1 MSSKG
6 RPGRLAAAV
15 CLILVLSPA
24 SAQSAEQRR
33 EQTQLEQ
40 ISTAFQALAKRVSP
54 TVVKVLA
61 IGYRPLDDEEDPS
74 SLTTRQQSS
83 GSGVIVDPNG
93 YIITNA
99 HVILGAERI
108 QVLLPS
114 SMDEESPKNRSII
127 RPQGRRLR
135 ADIVGIDLETDLAVL
150 KIPAK
155 NLPALELGDS
165 ETVEQGQLVLA
176 LGSPLGLENSVSMG
190 VVSAKARQLRADD
203 TMIYIQTDAP
213 INPGS
218 SGGPLIDTQGRVIG
232 INTLLLTQSGVNEGI
247 GFAAP
252 SNIVRTVYE
261 QIRRNGRVIR
271 GDIGAD
277 AQTINPTLAK
287 GWKLARDSGVVI
299 SDVEPEGPAATAGL
313 RVGDIVLT
321 LNGKPMENAR
331 QFAVNLYRPK
341 IGETVRLEVLRG
353 QQKLTFN
360 VPVTEK
366 LNDPERFAALVTG
379 GENLVPQLGI
389 LVVELT
395 PRILERLTPLR
406 KGLGVLV
413 VARTADAPVIEG
425 GGFRAGDIIYAINR
439 EVVASL
445 ADVRLILSR
454 YKSGDAI
461 AVQLERSGKL
471 MFVSFELP

>member
-6 RPGRLAAAV
+6 RSGRLAVAV

-24 SAQSAEQRR
+24 SAQSTEQRR
-33 EQTQLEQ
+33 EQGQLEQ

-61 IGYRPLDDEEDPS
+61 IGYRPLDDEEDPN

-99 HVILGAERI
+99 HVILGAERV
-108 QVLLPS
+108 QVLLPAL
-114 SMDEESPKNRSII
+114 DEENPKKGSII

-150 KIPAK
+150 KVPAK

-277 AQTINPTLAK
+277 AQTIDPTLAK

>member
-6 RPGRLAAAV
+6 RSGRLAVAV

-24 SAQSAEQRR
+24 SAQSTEQRR
-33 EQTQLEQ
+33 EQSQLEQ

-61 IGYRPLDDEEDPS
+61 IGYRPLDDEEDPN

-99 HVILGAERI
+99 HVILGAERV
-108 QVLLPS
+108 QVLLPA
-114 SMDEESPKNRSII
+114 MDEENPKKGSII

-150 KIPAK
+150 KVPAK

-252 SNIVRTVYE
+252 SNIVRAVYE

-277 AQTINPTLAK
+277 AQTIDPTLAK

-313 RVGDIVLT
+313 RVGDIILT

-360 VPVTEK
+360 VPVAEK

-461 AVQLERSGKL
+461 AVQLERNGKL

>member
-6 RPGRLAAAV
+6 RSGRLAVAV

-24 SAQSAEQRR
+24 SAQSTEQRR
-33 EQTQLEQ
+33 EQGQLEQ

-61 IGYRPLDDEEDPS
+61 IGYRPLDDEEDPN

-99 HVILGAERI
+99 HVILGAERV
-108 QVLLPS
+108 QVLLPAL
-114 SMDEESPKNRSII
+114 DEENPKKGSII

-150 KIPAK
+150 KVPAK

-252 SNIVRTVYE
+252 SNIVRAVYE

-277 AQTINPTLAK
+277 AQTIDPTLAK

-313 RVGDIVLT
+313 RVGDIILT

-360 VPVTEK
+360 VPVAEK

-461 AVQLERSGKL
+461 AVQLERNGKL

>member
-6 RPGRLAAAV
+6 RSGRLAVAV

-24 SAQSAEQRR
+24 SAQSTEQRR
-33 EQTQLEQ
+33 EQSQLEQ

-61 IGYRPLDDEEDPS
+61 IGYRPLDDEEDPN

-99 HVILGAERI
+99 HVILGAERV
-108 QVLLPS
+108 QVLLPA
-114 SMDEESPKNRSII
+114 MDEENPKKGSII

-150 KIPAK
+150 KVPAK

-277 AQTINPTLAK
+277 AQTIDPTLAK

-313 RVGDIVLT
+313 RVGDIILT

-360 VPVTEK
+360 VPVAEK

-461 AVQLERSGKL
+461 AVQLERNGKL